1 LGVGSARAEPTE
13 RSNRRTVQLSDGR
26 CLRAAA
32 CGAWNSGWAID
43 VEQRETVGA
52 HVRSRLLVLV
62 LAMLASGCS
71 SSSAADLLDER
82 FVSVAIE
89 RDGEPIE
96 LVAGP
101 VELDFEDRGRDD
113 VVRWYAGCNTV
124 GGVFDISA
132 EQLQPRQT
140 PDGLSEFESTA
151 VDCPEE
157 QHEQDDWLTNVF
169 ASAPEWTLDEDG
181 TLQVVGDGVR
191 LTFEPA

>member
-1 LGVGSARAEPTE
+1 MRL
-13 RSNRRTVQLSDGR
+13 
-26 CLRAAA
+26 
-32 CGAWNSGWAID
+32 
-43 VEQRETVGA
+43 
-52 HVRSRLLVLV
+52 RLLVLI
-62 LAMLASGCS
+62 LAMAASGCS
-71 SSSAADLLDER
+71 SSAADDLLDER

-113 VVRWYAGCNTV
+113 VVRWFAGCNTV
-124 GGVFDISA
+124 GAVFDTTS

-140 PDGLSEFESTA
+140 PEGLSEFESTA

-157 QHEQDDWLTNVF
+157 QHEQDDWLADVF

-191 LTFEPA
+191 LTLEPA